1 MRIVIAIMDKP
12 NLGYA
17 RPFLDCWQLIV
28 VCITSYATIAGLAE
42 WSKARHLRCPLS
54 VRRGFE
60 PHSQHGFW
68 FGVTE
73 LRVLSDVHLQIIILP
88 ITSSPISWFAASC
101 TYVVRNVSY
110 ISAAATVSG
119 TVSQI

>member
-73 LRVLSDVHLQIIILP
+73 LRVWSDILNNF
-88 ITSSPISWFAASC
+88 TNYELADFMVC
-101 TYVVRNVSY
+101 GLLYVCS
-110 ISAAATVSG
+110 T
-119 TVSQI
+119 